1 MGARQERD
9 MIAAADFDGMEPE
22 EKACF
27 IIDHYADIF
36 LDNYGLGLS
45 RRRILS
51 IMYEA
56 RKRLMRQ
63 WRLSELVK
71 VLNFLQETFH
81 QDLEADIGIFK
92 FLLPLPRKEAEDLA
106 VLKAEQHF
114 ELGNYRLALIYY
126 QLLEEGSGEWAMSER
141 VQQCLERLED

>member
-1 MGARQERD
+1 MG
-9 MIAAADFDGMEPE
+9 MIAAADFEGMGPE
-22 EKACF
+22 EQALF

-51 IMYEA
+51 IMYDA

-63 WRLSELVK
+63 WRFPELLK
-71 VLNFLQETFH
+71 VLTFLQETFH
-81 QDLEADIGIFK
+81 QDLEVEIGIFN
-92 FLLPLPRKEAEDLA
+92 FLRPLPREEAEDLA
-106 VLKAEQHF
+106 ALKAEQHF
-114 ELGNYRLALIYY
+114 ELGNYRLALVYF
-126 QLLEEGSGEWAMSER
+126 QLLEDESGEGSMSER